1 MIVSHHGGG
10 WITNIGNAFI
20 DIGSRHVFSQALD
33 GVHNHLSGSFGRFVS
48 ARMRRGVTDVMLGK
62 LAGTENVFDSFSG
75 ADIDVFVRP
84 GAILSRDWIEL
95 HGEAV
100 ELAKKKG
107 ADIIFHG
114 VGLKKE
120 AYQNGEEE
128 FIKKWLKKINPLAFI
143 TRDEFTFEN
152 LSSGLKNTYNGIDA
166 GFFVS
171 DAYKPVEY
179 EEQVLALNFD
189 KMDEPAPRDVLG
201 RHDREYEDGI
211 EVVRPHHTVWF
222 PFSLSEIPKM
232 YKQYYFREN
241 VFFSDIPQEY
251 IDIYSNSYI
260 TFSDRVH
267 ACVLTLAYGGEA
279 RLFFDTD
286 RSLLFDRVGLSSI
299 SDELVSLSSEK
310 IEKEKRKQI
319 DFVES
324 VLSEVVVN

>member
-1 MIVSHHGGG
+1 MVISHHGGG

-20 DIGSRHVFSQALD
+20 DMGSKYVFSKALD
-33 GVHNHLSGSFGRFVS
+33 GAHNHLSGSFGRFAS
-48 ARMRRGVTDVMLGK
+48 ARMRRGITDIISGK
-62 LAGTENVFDSFSG
+62 LATTENVFDSFSG

-120 AYQNGEEE
+120 AYRNGEVES
-128 FIKKWLKKINPLAFI
+128 IKRWLQKLNPLAFI

-152 LSSGLKNTYNGIDA
+152 LSSGLRNTYNGIDA

-171 DAYKPVEY
+171 NAYEPLEY
-179 EEQVLALNFD
+179 EEEVLALNFD
-189 KMDEPAPRDVLG
+189 KMSEPAPRDVLDK
-201 RHDREYEDGI
+201 HDREYKNDI
-211 EVVRPHHTVWF
+211 EIVRPHHTVWF
-222 PFSLSEIPKM
+222 PFKISEIYRM
-232 YKQYYFREN
+232 YKQYYFKEN
-241 VFFSDIPQEY
+241 IFFSDIPKEY

-299 SDELVSLSSEK
+299 SDELVSLSYEK